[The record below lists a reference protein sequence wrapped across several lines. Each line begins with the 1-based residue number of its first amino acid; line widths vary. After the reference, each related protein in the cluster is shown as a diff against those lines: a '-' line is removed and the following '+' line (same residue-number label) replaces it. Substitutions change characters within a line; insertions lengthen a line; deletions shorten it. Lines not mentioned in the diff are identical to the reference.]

1 MGWGRILELL
11 GLKAESTLN
20 LQGIHS
26 GDSLKM
32 SPLYGEFD
40 SGYTLDEY
48 REQSDPKS
56 KRTLVG
62 ELAYRFKY
70 KYDKAAG
77 LKLMDLAERFAT
89 ENEDLNSAD
98 LILTVPPSFTSR
110 PFDPVSFF
118 AERISERI
126 GIPYQ
131 NGMIRR
137 VRLTELQ
144 KDALG
149 KRSKT
154 ENVRGVFKLT
164 NKNMVKDK
172 KVLLMDDIY
181 ASGATLNEIT
191 RMLKEIGTKK
201 VFALTLIK
209 TTWGKG
215 L

>member
-1 MGWGRILELL
+1 MDWGRILEFL
-11 GLKAESTLN
+11 GLRVESTSK

-26 GDSLKM
+26 WDSLKIF
-32 SPLYGEFD
+32 PLYGEFD

-62 ELAYRFKY
+62 QLAYRFKY
-70 KYDKAAG
+70 KYDKVSG
-77 LKLMDLAERFAT
+77 LKLMDLAERFVR

-98 LILTVPPSFTSR
+98 LIFTVPPSFTSR

-137 VRLTELQ
+137 VRLTGLQ

-149 KRSKT
+149 KRSKM

-164 NKNMVKDK
+164 DKNMIKDK

-191 RMLKEIGTKK
+191 RMLKERGVKK
-201 VFALTLIK
+201 ILALTLIK
-209 TTWGKG
+209 TT
-215 L
+215 